1 MTHKVIILRKAQK
14 SLEAIP
20 SPAFDQIEAK
30 LLTLAEIPRPH
41 GCKKLKE
48 NDGAWR
54 IRSGDYRIVY
64 DIDDSTS
71 TVTVV
76 RIGHRREIYR

>member
-1 MTHKVIILRKAQK
+1 VSYKVIVLRKAQK
-14 SLEAIP
+14 NLEAIP

-30 LLTLAEIPRPH
+30 LLALAENPRPH
-41 GCKKLKE
+41 GCKKLRDRE
-48 NDGAWR
+48 RAWR

-71 TVTVV
+71 IVTVV